1 MAIHKKRAVA
11 VSAGIIAVILVLSL
25 AVAGIVSL
33 FNRGGQDE
41 INALKKRVAALEK
54 TVNSS
59 GASNAAP
66 SISSTNQKTPTA
78 LNEAEYEGWLTY
90 TNAPVGYTLRYPS
103 DWTFQENSSEL
114 NGKPLRYVVFIS
126 PDNQYYVAF
135 GLRKKNE
142 DTLLTPRTGTG
153 PGDMKTAGSITVL
166 GTKVKRTD
174 HIYKGKLKD
183 VFYPSAA
190 GIFEIRDWQG
200 YAEFSRMTPEDYEQY
215 DLKGT
220 PEEKLAEK
228 LVSSLQGTQQ

>member
-1 MAIHKKRAVA
+1 MALHKQRAVA
-11 VSAGIIAVILVLSL
+11 VA
-25 AVAGIVSL
+25 AGIVAVFLVLFFAVVGLISL

-66 SISSTNQKTPTA
+66 STSNANQKTPAA
-78 LNEAEYEGWLTY
+78 LDEAEYEGWLTY
-90 TNAPVGYTLRYPS
+90 TNASVGYTLRYPS
-103 DWTFQENSSEL
+103 DWTFQDNSSEL
-114 NGKPLRYVVFIS
+114 NGKPLQYVVFIS

-135 GLRKKNE
+135 GLRKKNT

-153 PGDMKTAGSITVL
+153 PGDMKTAGSITIL
-166 GTKVKRTD
+166 GTKVKRTN

-190 GIFEIRDWQG
+190 GIFDIGDWQG
-200 YAEFSRMTPEDYEQY
+200 YAEFSRMTPENYEQY
-215 DLKGT
+215 DLT
-220 PEEKLAEK
+220 DAPEAKLAEK
-228 LVSSLQGTQQ
+228 LVSSLQGKQQ